1 MYVELNNSR
10 LKDIVSHNSL
20 ILKFIF
26 MIFVA
31 EKNDRNS

>member
-10 LKDIVSHNSL
+10 LEDIVSHNSL

-31 EKNDRNS
+31 EKYDRNS